1 MIWPDDY
8 IPEGF
13 TPYHIEPAGIIFNC
27 DCRDILPHLPKV
39 DLVLTDPPYG
49 IDLGNNKSANEIRSG
64 YLKKKA
70 YSGYEDTIE
79 NFEKIIVPA
88 LTQAI
93 QNNTRSAIFGFASGL
108 RLLPTPTAMGG
119 IYIPA
124 GCGRNAWG
132 FTCFAP
138 IFFYGSSPD
147 LNLGAKSTAMK
158 STKMAEKNGHPVP
171 KPIEWMKWLVNL
183 GSRQGE
189 TILDPFLGSGTTAVA
204 AKELGR
210 KFIGIEIS
218 REYCEIAVKRL
229 RQGVLDFG

>member
-1 MIWPDDY
+1 MSWPDDY
-8 IPEGF
+8 LIPGIE
-13 TPYHIEPAGIIFNC
+13 PYHVEDAGIIYC
-27 DCRDILPHLPKV
+27 ADCRDILPHLPKV

-49 IDLGNNKSANEIRSG
+49 IDLGNNQSAKETRSG

-70 YSGYEDTIE
+70 YAGYEDTPK
-79 NFEKIIVPA
+79 NFREIIVPA
-88 LTQAI
+88 LTKALEI
-93 QNNTRSAIFGFASGL
+93 ATRASIFGFAPGL
-108 RLLPTPTAMGG
+108 RLLPEPSAMGG

-132 FTCFAP
+132 FICFAP

-183 GSRQGE
+183 GSRVGE
-189 TILDPFLGSGTTAVA
+189 TILDPFLGSGTTALA

-218 REYCEIAVKRL
+218 PEYCEIAVKRL